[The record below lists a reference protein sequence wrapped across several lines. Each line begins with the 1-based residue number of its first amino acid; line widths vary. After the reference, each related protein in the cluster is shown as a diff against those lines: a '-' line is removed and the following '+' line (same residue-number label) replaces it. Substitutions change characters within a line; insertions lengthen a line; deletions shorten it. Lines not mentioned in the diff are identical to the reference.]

1 MHMLI
6 CIIHKLIANL
16 NDNDSLITH
25 PGLSA
30 LKKLETKGPRKYVQ
44 NF

>member
-1 MHMLI
+1 MF
-6 CIIHKLIANL
+6 IASL
-16 NDNDSLITH
+16 NNNDSLITH

-30 LKKLETKGPRKYVQ
+30 LKKLETKGPSKYVQ